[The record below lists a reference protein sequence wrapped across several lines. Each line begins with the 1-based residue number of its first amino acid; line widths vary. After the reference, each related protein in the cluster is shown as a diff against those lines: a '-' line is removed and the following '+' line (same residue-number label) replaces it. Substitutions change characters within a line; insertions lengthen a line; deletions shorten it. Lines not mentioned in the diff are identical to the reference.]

1 MDESYASNGDDGRK
15 RVMDALDEFT
25 QVLWDD
31 TKVKGKKEHELRRSF
46 FDETVHTISAA
57 IQKYFKYTRI

>member
-1 MDESYASNGDDGRK
+1 MN
-15 RVMDALDEFT
+15 ALDEFT

-31 TKVKGKKEHELRRSF
+31 TKVKGKKEHDLRRSF
-46 FDETVHTISAA
+46 FDETVHAISTA